1 MEEIIKPVNERLSA
15 ILEGLPFTLNKGQM
29 VFLNSYISGNGHFT
43 LLGEG
48 GSGKSLVLSVLKKYY
63 GQEALTVALSGV
75 ANQNLF
81 EGKGGDGTLHKC
93 LSLPLGMASARDLK
107 EVSQTCSGIFAKS
120 DLIRHIWVD
129 EAFMMNPDMLNTLL
143 HRVRRFNKRSA
154 NRSARNIRIL
164 LCGDPLQAPAITSE
178 EEKHYL
184 RKNYGHHLMFKSEVW
199 ERFNPTVCVLPEV
212 MRQGCRIF
220 KAALEVIRFGQED
233 RYDGVLK
240 WLNKRVNY
248 RYDKSGFTVACYN
261 KVVDQVNGRVLALSS
276 GRKLVYRAQVEG
288 EFDFK
293 ENGIEPEITLAVGLD
308 CITTVNCPEGHYN
321 NGSFCTI
328 TDLNTE
334 FATCRF
340 HHTGEEH
347 QVPLHEYE
355 QHESYVEV
363 GVEQEDGTLKDEL
376 HRRKLGTCSQISL
389 KQASAFSIH
398 RAQGRTFN
406 KKGVLDIGWGFKPDK
421 DFGDHLL
428 YVGLSRFTDVNLIT
442 LPRPL
447 KKEHIKVC
455 RESADFWMETV
466 NAWEENSA

>member
-1 MEEIIKPVNERLSA
+1 MEEVIKPCDGRLES
-15 ILEGLPFTLNKGQM
+15 ILTGLPFTLNKGQM
-29 VFLNSYISGNGHFT
+29 VFLNNYISGTGHYT

-81 EGKGGDGTLHKC
+81 DGAGGDGTLHKC
-93 LSLPLGMASARDLK
+93 LNLPIGMASARDLK
-107 EVSQTCSGIFAKS
+107 EVSQNCSKIFAKS
-120 DLIRHIWVD
+120 DLIKHIWVD

-143 HRVRRFNKRSA
+143 HRVRRFNKRSPTR
-154 NRSARNIRIL
+154 NLRNIRIL
-164 LCGDPLQAPAITSE
+164 LVGDPLQAPPITSL
-178 EEKHYL
+178 EEKAYL
-184 RKNYGHHLMFKSEVW
+184 RKNYGHHLMFRSTAWEVL
-199 ERFNPTVCVLPEV
+199 NPTVCVLPEV
-212 MRQGCRIF
+212 MRQGCKVF
-220 KAALEVIRFGQED
+220 KAALEVIRFGQES

-240 WLNKRVNY
+240 WLNKRVSY
-248 RYDKSGFTVACYN
+248 RYDKSSFTVACYN
-261 KVVDQVNGRVLALSS
+261 KVVDQVNGRVLALSD
-276 GRKLVYRAQVEG
+276 GRKITFKAQRQG
-288 EFDFK
+288 DFDFK
-293 ENGIEPEITLAVGLD
+293 ENGVEPEITLAVGLD
-308 CITTVNCPEGHYN
+308 CSTTVNCPEGNYN

-334 FATCRF
+334 FATCKF

-363 GVEQEDGTLKDEL
+363 GVEQEDGSLKDEL
-376 HRRKLGTCSQISL
+376 RRSKTGTCTQISL
-389 KQASAFSIH
+389 KQASAFSVH
-398 RAQGRTFN
+398 RSQGRTFN
-406 KKGVLDIGWGFKPDK
+406 KKGVLDMGFGFRPDW
-421 DFGDHLL
+421 DYGDHLL

-455 RESADFWMETV
+455 QDSVDFWMETL
-466 NAWEENSA
+466 NKWEGESE